1 VGERPG
7 RRRGVALLVV
17 AAVVVAALVTGRLW
31 PVAVDHGGTSA
42 GNPISRYGPHWLYP
56 TLAAVMLAGLL
67 WALLRADHRPAALV
81 FLTAYTAG
89 AASNLAQWL
98 VLGGVS
104 NPVGPVPGIHG
115 SGQLSIGDVC
125 LWIGTLAAL
134 AALLRPGP
142 ARPARPLVATGPSG
156 AIPAS
161 TGRRTGPA
169 TGTGCGEPPT
179 GRA

>member
-1 VGERPG
+1 MGERAR
-7 RRRGVALLVV
+7 RRRGLALLAV
-17 AAVVVAALVTGRLW
+17 AAVVGAALVTGRLW

-56 TLAAVMLAGLL
+56 TLAAVVLAGLL
-67 WALLRADHRPAALV
+67 LVLLRADHKPATLM
-81 FLTAYTAG
+81 FLTAYAAG

-115 SGQLSIGDVC
+115 SGQLSLGDVC

-134 AALLRPGP
+134 VPLLRPSSI
-142 ARPARPLVATGPSG
+142 RRTRPLVTTGSSG

-161 TGRRTGPA
+161 TVRGAGSATRTQ
-169 TGTGCGEPPT
+169 CGEPPT
-179 GRA
+179 GGA